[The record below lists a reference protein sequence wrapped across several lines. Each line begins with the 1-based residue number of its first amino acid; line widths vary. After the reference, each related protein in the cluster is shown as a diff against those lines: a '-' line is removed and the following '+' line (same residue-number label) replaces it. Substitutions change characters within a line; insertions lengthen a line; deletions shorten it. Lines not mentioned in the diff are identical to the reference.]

1 MLLNRSFPL
10 VQAAAM
16 DVCDQSLCISRV
28 NCAFG
33 PEGSISS
40 ADVAAI

>member
-16 DVCDQSLCISRV
+16 DVCDRSI
-28 NCAFG
+28 CAFG
-33 PEGSISS
+33 PEWLDLFSGRGGHLIES
-40 ADVAAI
+40 